1 MDVTELVQ
9 SKWLTAQN
17 VKESQ
22 TKTVVIIG
30 QGVQEEVVSTKGD
43 KYKALIL
50 PIQLDGL
57 TKDWRVNRTSLR
69 KLVEKFGTKTELW
82 VGKSVVLGIV
92 LMQGGKEGLIP
103 L

>member
-22 TKTVVIIG
+22 SKTVVILG
-30 QGVQEEVVSTKGD
+30 QGTQEEVLSSKGE
-43 KYKALIL
+43 KYKALVL
-50 PIQLDGL
+50 PVQLDTL
-57 TKDWRVNRTSLR
+57 SKDWRVNRQSLK
-69 KLVEKFGTKTELW
+69 KLVEKLGSKTEAW
-82 VGKSVVLGIV
+82 VGKQVQLTTM
-92 LMQGGKEGLIP
+92 LMQGGKEGIVP